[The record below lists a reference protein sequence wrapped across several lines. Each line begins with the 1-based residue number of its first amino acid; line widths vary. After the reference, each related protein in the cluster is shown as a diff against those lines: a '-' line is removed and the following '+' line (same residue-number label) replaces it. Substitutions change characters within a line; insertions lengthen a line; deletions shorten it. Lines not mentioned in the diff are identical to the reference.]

1 MVIYQC
7 YRCGYENT
15 NKSNLIR
22 HLNRKNV
29 CKPVKRNINLE
40 NCKESILNGVSYEDF
55 IKYKSNTINL
65 PKTSDVDEK
74 EVLLKRISNLEK
86 ELQERE
92 VQLDEMEKKVKR
104 RELQIDEMKKKSRVN
119 IENQNIRII
128 TFKEVDLSQLTGIT
142 M

>member
-22 HLNRKNV
+22 HLNRKNI
-29 CKPVKRNINLE
+29 CKPIKKNINLE

-55 IKYKSNTINL
+55 IKNKSNNINL
-65 PKTSDVDEK
+65 PKISDVDEK
-74 EVLLKRISNLEK
+74 EVLLKRISNLEQK
-86 ELQERE
+86 LLER
-92 VQLDEMEKKVKR
+92 DE
-104 RELQIDEMKKKSRVN
+104 QIDEMKKKSRVN

-128 TFKEVDLSQLTGIT
+128 TCKEVDLSQLTGIT
-142 M
+142 IN

>member
-40 NCKESILNGVSYEDF
+40 NCKESILNGISYEDF
-55 IKYKSNTINL
+55 IKCNSSTKNL
-65 PKTSDVDEK
+65 PKTSDLGEK
-74 EVLLKRISNLEK
+74 EVLLKKISNLEK
-86 ELQERE
+86 KLQER
-92 VQLDEMEKKVKR
+92 DEE
-104 RELQIDEMKKKSRVN
+104 IHEMKKKYKVN
-119 IENQNIRII
+119 IENQNIHII

>member
-1 MVIYQC
+1 MYQC

-29 CKPVKRNINLE
+29 CKPVKRNIDLE

-65 PKTSDVDEK
+65 PKTNDVGEK

-86 ELQERE
+86 KLQEKE
-92 VQLDEMEKKVKR
+92 VE
-104 RELQIDEMKKKSRVN
+104 IYEMKKKSRVN

>member
-86 ELQERE
+86 ELQEKE
-92 VQLDEMEKKVKR
+92 V
-104 RELQIDEMKKKSRVN
+104 QIDEMKKKSRVN

>member
-40 NCKESILNGVSYEDF
+40 NCKESILNGISYEDF
-55 IKYKSNTINL
+55 IKCDSSTKNL
-65 PKTSDVDEK
+65 PKTSDLGEK
-74 EVLLKRISNLEK
+74 EVLLKKISNLEK
-86 ELQERE
+86 KLQERE
-92 VQLDEMEKKVKR
+92 
-104 RELQIDEMKKKSRVN
+104 ELIDDMKNKSRVN

>member
-7 YRCGYENT
+7 YRCGYENI

-55 IKYKSNTINL
+55 IKYKFNTINL

-86 ELQERE
+86 ELQDKE
-92 VQLDEMEKKVKR
+92 V
-104 RELQIDEMKKKSRVN
+104 QIDEMKKKSRVN

>member
-1 MVIYQC
+1 MYQC

-29 CKPVKRNINLE
+29 CKPVKRNIDLE

-65 PKTSDVDEK
+65 PKTNDVGEK

-86 ELQERE
+86 KLQEKE
-92 VQLDEMEKKVKR
+92 VE
-104 RELQIDEMKKKSRVN
+104 IDEIKKKSRVN

>member
-55 IKYKSNTINL
+55 IKYKFNTINL

-86 ELQERE
+86 KLQEKE
-92 VQLDEMEKKVKR
+92 VE
-104 RELQIDEMKKKSRVN
+104 IDEIKKKSRVN

>member
-1 MVIYQC
+1 MVTYQC

-55 IKYKSNTINL
+55 IKNKSNNTKL
-65 PKTSDVDEK
+65 PKISDVDEK
-74 EVLLKRISNLEK
+74 EVLLKRIGNLEK
-86 ELQERE
+86 KLQERE
-92 VQLDEMEKKVKR
+92 E
-104 RELQIDEMKKKSRVN
+104 QIDEIKKKSRVN